1 MAKQRSLPP
10 ESPVR
15 SLHAGASVLDD
26 EEVQEVLAVIK
37 SRSLSRDYG
46 PDRLDMVARFEQ
58 DFARKMDSA
67 YALAVTSGTAAIK
80 VALVAAGVGPGDE
93 VIMPPVTFVAT
104 PGAVVLLGGVPI
116 FAEVDRSM
124 TLDPDAIEARI
135 TPRTK
140 AILPVHLWG
149 TPCRMDGI
157 ADIAERHG
165 LKVIEDCSQSAGA
178 TYKGK
183 AIGTWG
189 DLGAFSLQFGK
200 IITSGEGGVVLSD
213 NAELYERAVRYHD
226 QGLFREKTRFP
237 GFEPTLEPFVGEN
250 FRMPEMSG
258 AVALKQLQKMDDVVE
273 TLRSKFRRFQEGV
286 AGVPGVNIRPTND
299 EDGHL
304 GVHWD
309 LVFEDRHTCARFAK
323 AMRARGFSAG
333 LGYGGKPVYMGP
345 PIRNQAT
352 ASPHAN
358 PWKSPV
364 YDGEVTYGPGL
375 CPRTEDLLQRVLLLT
390 SVNPW
395 FPDEKVDALAAA
407 VRASAEEVF

>member
-1 MAKQRSLPP
+1 
-10 ESPVR
+10 
-15 SLHAGASVLDD
+15 VLDD

-67 YALAVTSGTAAIK
+67 YALGVTSGTAAIK

-93 VIMPPVTFVAT
+93 VIMPAVTFVAT

-157 ADIAERHG
+157 VDIAERYG

-213 NAELYERAVRYHD
+213 SAELYERAVRYHD

-258 AVALKQLQKMDDVVE
+258 AVALTQLKKMEDVVE

-395 FPDEKVDALAAA
+395 FPEEKIDALAAA